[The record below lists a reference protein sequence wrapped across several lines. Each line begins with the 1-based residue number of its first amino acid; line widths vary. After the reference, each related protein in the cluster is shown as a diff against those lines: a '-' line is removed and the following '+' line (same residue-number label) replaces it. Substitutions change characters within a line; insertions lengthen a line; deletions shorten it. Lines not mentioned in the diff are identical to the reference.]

1 MKKNDYVKIKNT
13 PIYGQIIEI
22 DDKGAYISDYDKK
35 VPLNKLKYIPPK
47 VITENDL
54 RNYFRM
60 NNLYFNEIEASA
72 LKQNYICEDTYLPN
86 KEDLLAMLMNLKVK
100 DIWIIDYYLWIIDT
114 NFTFENC
121 YLAVDACSE
130 NELDIILNKTDGDLF
145 KCVFTVINNCI
156 EDEDDRQPVSNI
168 VKLDALISLVH
179 RHIKNEEN
187 NVIEYDDSEKE
198 NYISYIDE
206 NDILNELTDQQKQ
219 LYKQFVEE
227 LYQKNNKVGLEAYAY
242 GCYGGNDVFAC
253 DWKTSRDTL
262 ERLYNKYGSGTYA
275 NSLGYIYYYGRTE
288 NGIAQYE
295 KAFKYYA
302 IGAASGIYESSYHLA
317 DMFYY
322 GRGVTENKHLAITK
336 YFELYEENKKILC
349 EEFFDCKFADIAL
362 RLATVFM
369 SQSEP
374 NYEIAYYYLLQA
386 DFAIK
391 KRREVADFY
400 GDEKVQEKI
409 TKAIE
414 NCRNMLWDYSIK
426 KISYYEPVIM
436 SDVLDGNQRVKLHIK
451 NLKNKKVKMEFT
463 LLSNNGFDNKKYLFT
478 FTKFNKCV
486 LTDKIIMYAD
496 EVENIIQDGDYIINE
511 YSTKDDLTT
520 FYLFGQ
526 VILQIR
532 AESYTIRDMWAD

>member
-1 MKKNDYVKIKNT
+1 MKKNDYVKIKNA

-22 DDKGAYISDYDKK
+22 DDKGAYISGYDKK

-60 NNLYFNEIEASA
+60 NNLYSNEIEAAA
-72 LKQNYICEDTYLPN
+72 LKHNYICEETYLPG

-156 EDEDDRQPVSNI
+156 EDEDDRQPVSNF

-187 NVIEYDDSEKE
+187 HVVEYDDSEKE

-242 GCYGGNDVFAC
+242 GCYGGNDVFTC
-253 DWKTSRDTL
+253 DWKAARDTL

-374 NYEIAYYYLLQA
+374 DYEIAYYYLLQA

-526 VILQIR
+526 VVLQIR